1 MSPPPRPRVD
11 DLVTEIASLSDSLA
25 SILDRSSKTAPQENE
40 VWLIY
45 ARAERTVAKLKYRLG
60 TERPGVLS
68 EIPTSKRPGEF
79 LTKALG
85 NLREAAAKTEAENPV
100 EGLEELRSARTY
112 LRAYLAELLRVRM
125 REKRKATLSRR
136 SSRSSCP
143 SSTP

>member
-1 MSPPPRPRVD
+1 MSPPPSPRVD

-25 SILDRSSKTAPQENE
+25 FIVDRSPTTAPEENE

-60 TERPGVLS
+60 TERPGVFS
-68 EIPTSKRPGEF
+68 EIPTSKLPGEF

-85 NLREAAAKTEAENPV
+85 HLREAAAKTRAGDPA
-100 EGLEELRSARTY
+100 EGLEELRSARMY

-136 SSRSSCP
+136 SSRSSSP
-143 SSTP
+143 SSSP